1 MPLLFCYY
9 YLSCSR
15 GNACWERRYVR
26 LAGSTLLIFA
36 HEPSANSAH
45 MSPIEQYPLCPPDS
59 VAIVSQA
66 TQAEVG
72 SVAKSD
78 VPFIIKAGIF
88 HCFILSFL
96 NILVIFE
103 EFTCYSWR

>member
-1 MPLLFCYY
+1 M
-9 YLSCSR
+9 
-15 GNACWERRYVR
+15 R

-59 VAIVSQA
+59 VAIVSPA

-78 VPFIIKAGIF
+78 VPFIIKAGTF
-88 HCFILSFL
+88 QSLTLSYL
-96 NILVIFE
+96 NILVNLKNLLLTVGGNTADYLLARLKSVPYGIK
-103 EFTCYSWR
+103 C